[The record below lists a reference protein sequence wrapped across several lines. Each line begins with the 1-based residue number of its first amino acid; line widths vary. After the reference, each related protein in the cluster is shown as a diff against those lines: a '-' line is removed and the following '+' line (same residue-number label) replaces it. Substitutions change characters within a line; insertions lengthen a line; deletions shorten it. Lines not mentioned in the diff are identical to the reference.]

1 MFFDPFSQGSAR
13 FPYVGAGVV
22 DVSALVFVY
31 YSCLV
36 CFGVLVLGVAQSCS
50 KGVGP
55 LEVDLDT
62 SSFAKFLELVCY
74 VGDVGDHYGGF
85 VAGVVGWIGVS
96 VGVVGSWCVVGMVEL
111 MLPLVE
117 CQGRELAVV
126 EGCFNM

>member
-1 MFFDPFSQGSAR
+1 MW
-13 FPYVGAGVV
+13 
-22 DVSALVFVY
+22 ALVLVY

-36 CFGVLVLGVAQSCS
+36 GFGVLVLGVAQSCS

-62 SSFAKFLELVCY
+62 SSFVKFLELVCC

-85 VAGVVGWIGVS
+85 VVGVVGWIGVS
-96 VGVVGSWCVVGMVEL
+96 VGVVGSWCLVGMVEL

-117 CQGRELAVV
+117 CPGRELAVV